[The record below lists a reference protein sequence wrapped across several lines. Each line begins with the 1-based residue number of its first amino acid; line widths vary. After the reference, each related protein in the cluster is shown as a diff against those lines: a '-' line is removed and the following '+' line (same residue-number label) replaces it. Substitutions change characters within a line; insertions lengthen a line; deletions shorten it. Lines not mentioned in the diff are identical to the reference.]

1 VSAPCNKVKAGLLSY
16 NFGTESWSG
25 YYTKSGVN
33 RRQTSSVRPTDEAVR
48 WYSKLKWIRPPA
60 RQSHRRQPLHACICV
75 AAVLIRARY
84 GVDNAGEG

>member
-25 YYTKSGVN
+25 HYTKSGVN
-33 RRQTSSVRPTDEAVR
+33 RRQTCSVRPTDEAVR

-60 RQSHRRQPLHACICV
+60 RQSHRRRPLRTWIRAT
-75 AAVLIRARY
+75 AVLIRVRY